1 MRVPGKFGAYV
12 MRAGVALLAISLLGA
27 GVADAAPKKKKQ
39 ARNKSTV
46 TRTVA
51 AADRGVWQRGASAI
65 VVDANTGRV
74 LYEDNAD
81 ALRHPASVT
90 KVMTLYLLFEQL
102 EARKLRL
109 DSQLRVSAYAAAQQ
123 PSKLGVKAGS
133 TISVEDA
140 IQALVTRSANDVSV
154 VIAENIAGDSA
165 SFARRMT
172 QRARSLG
179 MSRTTYRNPNGLP
192 DPQQVTTARDLAVLG
207 RAIQERFPRY
217 YEYFSTRSFVYRGQA
232 IRNHNRMFGRIE
244 GVDGIKTGY
253 TNASGFNLLTSVKT
267 NGRYVIGVVM
277 GGASAASRDN
287 RMVQLV
293 SAALPKAYSG
303 RQMVARMNSA
313 PALSEDA
320 APEVAVAAAE
330 IPAPEPAPAQIE
342 APAPAP
348 VVARAPQVIPV
359 PTASPR
365 VAMASAVAAV
375 ETDSMT
381 TASVPTP
388 PARAV
393 AVDDDA
399 QPAAQVGSAQPIV
412 PVAVKT
418 VAVARPAAPTATFSN
433 QPGILGTLSFTN
445 GDATGGQAA
454 VAQAPVQQAPAQK
467 AIKRVQ
473 LASAGPTEIPRQEAE
488 NAETA
493 ASPRSGGWGIQ
504 IGAYGSVAD
513 AQAQLAKAKAKAGA
527 PLSKADSYTEQA
539 VKGSTKIVRA
549 RFAGFDAEAAA
560 KKACQALK
568 RNDFSCMVFR
578 N

>member
-1 MRVPGKFGAYV
+1 MRVPGKFGTYV
-12 MRAGVALLAISLLGA
+12 MRAGVALLALSLLGA

-39 ARNKSTV
+39 ARAKSTV

-51 AADRGVWQRGASAI
+51 AADTGMWKRGTSAI
-65 VVDANTGRV
+65 ILDANTGRV

-90 KVMTLYLLFEQL
+90 KVMTLYMLFEQL

-123 PSKLGVKAGS
+123 PTKLGLRAG
-133 TISVEDA
+133 TTLSVEEA
-140 IQALVTRSANDVSV
+140 IEGMVTRSANDAAV
-154 VIAENIAGDSA
+154 VVAEAIAGDAS
-165 SFARRMT
+165 SFAALMT
-172 QRARSLG
+172 RRARQLG
-179 MSRTTYRNPNGLP
+179 MSRTVFRNPHGLP
-192 DPQQVTTARDLAVLG
+192 NSEQVTTARDLATLG

-217 YEYFSTRSFVYRGQA
+217 YAYFSTRSFTFRGNV
-232 IRNHNRMFGRIE
+232 IPNHNRMFGRIE

-287 RMVQLV
+287 RMVQLI

-303 RQMVARMNSA
+303 RQMVARMNAA
-313 PALSEDA
+313 PSQSEDDV
-320 APEVAVAAAE
+320 PEVAVAAAE
-330 IPAPEPAPAQIE
+330 APAPEPAPAAIP

-359 PTASPR
+359 PAANPR
-365 VAMASAVAAV
+365 VAMASAVAPVAAE

-393 AVDDDA
+393 AEA
-399 QPAAQVGSAQPIV
+399 APAAAQVGSAQPIT

-445 GDATGGQAA
+445 GDMTAGQ
-454 VAQAPVQQAPAQK
+454 VAQAPVQQSPAQK

-488 NAETA
+488 TA
-493 ASPRSGGWGIQ
+493 DVTAHPRAGGWGIQ

-527 PLSKADSYTEQA
+527 PLSKADSYVEQA

-560 KKACQALK
+560 QKACQALK

>member
-39 ARNKSTV
+39 ARAKSTV

-51 AADRGVWQRGASAI
+51 ATDTGMWKRGTSAI

-74 LYEDNAD
+74 LYEENPD

-102 EARKLRL
+102 EARRLRL

-154 VIAENIAGDSA
+154 VIAENLAGDSA
-165 SFARRMT
+165 TFARRMT

-192 DPQQVTTARDLAVLG
+192 DPQQVTTARDLATLG

-217 YEYFSTRSFVYRGQA
+217 YEYFSTRSFVYRGQT
-232 IRNHNRMFGRIE
+232 IGNHNRMFGRIE

-253 TNASGFNLLTSVKT
+253 TNASGFNLLTSVKA

-303 RQMVARMNSA
+303 RQMVARMNGA
-313 PALSEDA
+313 PALADDA

-330 IPAPEPAPAQIE
+330 IPSPEPAPAEIP

-359 PTASPR
+359 PAANPR
-365 VAMASAVAAV
+365 VAMASAVASI

-393 AVDDDA
+393 VEEAA
-399 QPAAQVGSAQPIV
+399 PAAAQVGSAQPIT

-445 GDATGGQAA
+445 GDMTGSQ

-473 LASAGPTEIPRQEAE
+473 LASAGPTEIPRQD
-488 NAETA
+488 AETA
-493 ASPRSGGWGIQ
+493 EAAAGPRAGGWGIQ

-560 KKACQALK
+560 QKACQALK